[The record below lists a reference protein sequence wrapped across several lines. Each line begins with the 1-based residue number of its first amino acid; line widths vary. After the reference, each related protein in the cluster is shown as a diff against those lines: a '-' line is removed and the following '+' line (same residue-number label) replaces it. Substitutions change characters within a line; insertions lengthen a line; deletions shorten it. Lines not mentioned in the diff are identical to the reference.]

1 MTNSRKRHTPEQ
13 VVRKLGQAD
22 RMLADGQDVAAVC
35 RELGVSEQTYYRWRN
50 QYGGLKA
57 EDAKRLKE
65 LEKQNATLK
74 RLLAEAELEK
84 AALKEL
90 AGGKLL
96 SPDRRRAAVD
106 HLKRKLRV
114 SERMACRLVGLSRS
128 AYRRPL
134 KGDTVADPD
143 RALREWLRAWAK
155 DHPRY
160 GYRRAYHDARAEG
173 WVVNHKKIQRLWR
186 DEGLRVPQRRRRKRV
201 GSSTVD
207 APTADAPNVVW
218 AVDFQ
223 FDADEHGRP
232 IKICSIVD
240 EHTRECIGGLVE
252 RSIAADRLTAHLED
266 LVAAR
271 GAPAVLRSDNGPEFI
286 SEAMADWA
294 GTRTGL
300 SYIPPGSPWR
310 NGYVESFNSR
320 IRDEC
325 LNINSFYSL
334 LHAQVII
341 GDWKDEYNHHRRH
354 SSLGYLTPAE
364 YARQCT
370 HQMET
375 DDSQNVRTE

>member
-57 EDAKRLKE
+57 DDAKRLKE

-143 RALREWLRAWAK
+143 RALRQWLRAWAK

-218 AVDFQ
+218 AVGFQ

-252 RSIAADRLTAHLED
+252 RSITADRLTAHLED

>member
-57 EDAKRLKE
+57 DDAKRLKE

-96 SPDRRRAAVD
+96 SPDRRRVAVD
-106 HLKRKLRV
+106 HLKGKLRV

-252 RSIAADRLTAHLED
+252 RSITADRLTAHLED

>member
-22 RMLADGQDVAAVC
+22 RMLADGADVAAVC

-57 EDAKRLKE
+57 DDAKRLKE

-96 SPDRRRAAVD
+96 GPGSRRAAVA
-106 HLKRKLRV
+106 HLLRTLQV
-114 SERMACRLVGLSRS
+114 SERMACRLAGLSRS

-134 KGDTVADPD
+134 KGDTAADPD
-143 RALREWLRAWAK
+143 RALRDWLRAYAK
-155 DHPRY
+155 KHPRW
-160 GYRRAYHDARAEG
+160 GYRRAYHDARGEG

-186 DEGLRVPQRRRRKRV
+186 DEDLRVPQRRRRKRI

-223 FDADEHGRP
+223 FDADEQGRP

-240 EHTRECIGGLVE
+240 EHTRECIGGLTE
-252 RSIAADRLTAHLED
+252 RSITADRLTAHLED
-266 LVAAR
+266 LVAVR

-286 SEAMADWA
+286 SDVMADWA

-300 SYIPPGSPWR
+300 FYIPPGSPWR

-325 LNINSFYSL
+325 LGINSFYSL
-334 LHAQVII
+334 LHAQVVI

-354 SSLGYLTPAE
+354 SSLGYLPPAE

-370 HQMET
+370 HQIEI
-375 DDSQNVRTE
+375 DDSQTVRTE

>member
-22 RMLADGQDVAAVC
+22 RMLTDGQDVAAVC

-57 EDAKRLKE
+57 DDAKRLKE

-134 KGDTVADPD
+134 KGDTVTDPD

-218 AVDFQ
+218 AADFQ

-252 RSIAADRLTAHLED
+252 RSITADRLTAHLED

-325 LNINSFYSL
+325 LNINSLYSL

>member
-1 MTNSRKRHTPEQ
+1 MPNSRKRHTPEQ

-57 EDAKRLKE
+57 DDAKRLKE

-143 RALREWLRAWAK
+143 RALRKWLRAWAK

-252 RSIAADRLTAHLED
+252 RSITADRLTAHLED

>member
-22 RMLADGQDVAAVC
+22 RMLTDGQDVAAVC

-57 EDAKRLKE
+57 DDAKRLKE

-134 KGDTVADPD
+134 KGNTVADPD

-252 RSIAADRLTAHLED
+252 RSITADRLTAHLED